1 MNFFDYEVALE
12 ILGQS
17 KQPLVSSLF
26 NERSK
31 ENPDTKMI
39 SFLEQKKA
47 AIDDLM
53 ENLSPNDE
61 NLIKQILDPNVTFFR
76 G

>member
-26 NERSK
+26 NERNK
-31 ENPDTKMI
+31 ENPDKKMI
-39 SFLEQKKA
+39 LFLEQKKA

-61 NLIKQILDPNVTFFR
+61 NLIKQILDPNSMLFR

>member
-26 NERSK
+26 NERNK

>member
-26 NERSK
+26 NERNK
-31 ENPDTKMI
+31 ENPDKKMI

>member
-26 NERSK
+26 NEKNK

-61 NLIKQILDPNVTFFR
+61 NLIKQILDPNSMLFR

>member
-17 KQPLVSSLF
+17 KQPLVSALF
-26 NERSK
+26 NERNK
-31 ENPDTKMI
+31 ENPDKKMI
-39 SFLEQKKA
+39 LFLEQKKA

-53 ENLSPNDE
+53 DSLSPNDE
-61 NLIKQILDPNVTFFR
+61 NLIKQILDPNSTLFR

>member
-1 MNFFDYEVALE
+1 MGFFDYEVALE

-17 KQPLVSSLF
+17 KQPLVSALF
-26 NERSK
+26 DEYNK
-31 ENPDTKMI
+31 ENPDQKLI

-53 ENLSPNDE
+53 EDLSPDDDY
-61 NLIKQILDPNVTFFR
+61 LIKLILNPEYTALR
-76 G
+76 K